1 MKTEKLIDVLV
12 SDLPRRRA
20 RPGPLLLAAVLASI
34 VFAGV
39 ALFATIGV
47 RPDVTAA
54 MQSGRLLFKLVV
66 TVAVAASAFALVRR
80 FLYPE
85 TANAKHL
92 WLLLIGPG
100 LLAVGVVVELLAVD
114 ASGWSMAAI
123 GKNWYLCLTV
133 VPALGI
139 VPLALIIQALR
150 QGAPARPALAGLCAG
165 VLAGGIAATFYA
177 VNCTDDS
184 PLFVATWYPLAI
196 GILAAVG
203 GILGHRFLRW

>member
-12 SDLPRRRA
+12 SDVSRRRA
-20 RPGPLLLAAVLASI
+20 PPGPLLLAAVLASI
-34 VFAGV
+34 LFAGV

-47 RPDVTAA
+47 RPDIAVA

-66 TVAVAASAFALVRR
+66 TVTVAASALALVRR

-85 TANAKHL
+85 TANSKHL
-92 WLLLIGPG
+92 WLMLIGPA
-100 LLAVGVVVELLAVD
+100 LLAIGVVVELQAVD

-133 VPALGI
+133 IPALGI

-150 QGAPARPALAGLCAG
+150 QGAPARPALAGICAG

-184 PLFVATWYPLAI
+184 PLFVATWYPIAI